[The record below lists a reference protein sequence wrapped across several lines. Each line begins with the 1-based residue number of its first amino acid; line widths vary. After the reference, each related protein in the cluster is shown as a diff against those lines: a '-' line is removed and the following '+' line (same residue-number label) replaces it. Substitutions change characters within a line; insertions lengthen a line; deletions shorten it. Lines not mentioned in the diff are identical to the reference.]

1 MIRAKRPLRI
11 LFKAQYQ
18 RFRQEL
24 GLLLAQYKGYGFV
37 LGFLLNLSIWHI
49 ASQFVADPFVSNFWN
64 QVFVSLLFSAVFC
77 LRAERK
83 PT

>member
-1 MIRAKRPLRI
+1 MSKL
-11 LFKAQYQ
+11 AQYQ

-24 GLLLAQYKGYGFV
+24 GQLLVQYKGYGFV

-77 LRAERK
+77 LRSER
-83 PT
+83 TVS

>member
-1 MIRAKRPLRI
+1 MSQL
-11 LFKAQYQ
+11 AQYQ

-24 GLLLAQYKGYGFV
+24 GQLLAQYKGYGFV

-49 ASQFVADPFVSNFWN
+49 ASQFVADPFLSNFWN

-77 LRAERK
+77 LRSER
-83 PT
+83 TIS

>member
-1 MIRAKRPLRI
+1 MSK
-11 LFKAQYQ
+11 
-18 RFRQEL
+18 
-24 GLLLAQYKGYGFV
+24 LA

-64 QVFVSLLFSAVFC
+64 QVFVSLLFSAVFY

>member
-1 MIRAKRPLRI
+1 MSKL
-11 LFKAQYQ
+11 AQYQ

-24 GLLLAQYKGYGFV
+24 GQLLAQYKGYGLV

-49 ASQFVADPFVSNFWN
+49 ASQFVADPFFSNFWN

-77 LRAERK
+77 LRTERK